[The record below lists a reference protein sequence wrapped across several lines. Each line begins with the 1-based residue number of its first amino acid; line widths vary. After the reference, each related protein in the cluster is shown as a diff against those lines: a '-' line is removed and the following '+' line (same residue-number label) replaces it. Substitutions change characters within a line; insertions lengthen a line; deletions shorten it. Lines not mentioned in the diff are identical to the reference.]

1 MKASG
6 NVGRGVEFGDLQGM
20 KIAVMGA
27 GSTGGFFGAMLSRG
41 GHEVALVARGAH
53 LDAIRS
59 NGIRVIRD
67 TEEFVVRC
75 RSTDDPNEIGPVDLV
90 LLCVKTYQNQI
101 AIPMMLSLIKENT
114 TVLCLQNGVDS
125 YLAAREVLGTETVLP
140 GAVFIEAARLGPG
153 EVRQTGSL
161 VRMILG
167 ETDGQETPRCIAIR
181 DAFIDVGIHTEVLP
195 DIKAGQWEKFLF
207 IATMAGVTS
216 MARATLAE
224 LMPQNH
230 WRKVVHSCL
239 AEIES
244 VARTAGV
251 NLPLD
256 ILPRTIAYI
265 EEHLADLEASMHH
278 DLMAGRPLELDALNG
293 AVVRAGLDSGVPTP
307 INDVIYAML
316 KRYQEGS

>member
-1 MKASG
+1 
-6 NVGRGVEFGDLQGM
+6 M

-27 GSTGGFFGAMLSRG
+27 GSTGWFFGAMLSRG
-41 GHEVALVARGAH
+41 GHEVSLIARGAH

-67 TEEFVVRC
+67 TEEFVVHC
-75 RSTDDPNEIGPVDLV
+75 RVTDDPMQIGPVDLV
-90 LLCVKTYQNQI
+90 LLCVKTYQNQM
-101 AIPMMLSLIKENT
+101 AIPIMLPLISKNT

-125 YLAAREVLGTETVLP
+125 YLAAEKILGTETVLP

-153 EVRQTGSL
+153 VVRQTGSM

-167 ETDGQETPRCIAIR
+167 ETDGRETPRCLAIR
-181 DAFIDVGIHTEVLP
+181 DAFIDAGIPTEVLP
-195 DIKAGQWEKFLF
+195 DIRVGQWEKFLF

-216 MARATLAE
+216 MARATLSE

-230 WRKVVHSCL
+230 WRKVVYSCL
-239 AEIES
+239 AEIET
-244 VARTAGV
+244 VARATGV

-256 ILPRTIAYI
+256 MLPKTISYI

-293 AVVRAGLDSGVPTP
+293 AVVRAGLDSGVP
-307 INDVIYAML
+307 
-316 KRYQEGS
+316 

>member
-1 MKASG
+1 
-6 NVGRGVEFGDLQGM
+6 M

-41 GHEVALVARGAH
+41 GHEVALIARGAH
-53 LDAIRS
+53 LEAILAK
-59 NGIRVIRD
+59 GIRIVRD
-67 TEEFVVRC
+67 TEEFIVNC
-75 RSTDDPNEIGPVDLV
+75 QATDDPTQIGSVDLV
-90 LLCVKTYQNQI
+90 LLCVKTYQNET
-101 AIPMMLSLIKENT
+101 AIPMMLPLIDRNT

-125 YLAAREVLGTETVLP
+125 YLAATEILGADTALP
-140 GAVFIEAARLGPG
+140 GAVFIEAAKLGPG
-153 EVRQTGSL
+153 EIRQTGSM

-167 ETDGQETPRCIAIR
+167 EINGRETLRCIAIR
-181 DAFIDVGIHTEVLP
+181 DAFLDAGIPTEVLP
-195 DIKAGQWEKFLF
+195 DIRVGQWEKFLF

-216 MARATLAE
+216 MARATLLE

-239 AEIES
+239 EEIET
-244 VARTAGV
+244 VARATGV

-256 ILPRTIAYI
+256 MLPRTISYI

-293 AVVRAGLDSGVPTP
+293 AVVRAGRDSGVPTP

-316 KRYQEGS
+316 KTYQEGS